1 MVILVNKRVE
11 EEDGGDHSHDEN
23 TRFIEMC
30 NALDRM
36 LAALKFGNDQLDIL
50 KDVIDDYRRVK

>member
-36 LAALKFGNDQLDIL
+36 LAALKLTMISWIFS
-50 KDVIDDYRRVK
+50 KM